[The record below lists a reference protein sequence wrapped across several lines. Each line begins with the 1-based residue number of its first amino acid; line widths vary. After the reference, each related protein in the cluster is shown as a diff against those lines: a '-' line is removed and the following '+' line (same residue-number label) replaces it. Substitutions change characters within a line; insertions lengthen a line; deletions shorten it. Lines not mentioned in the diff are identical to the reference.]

1 MTAEIGHRRARD
13 IQRTT
18 AGSQWGGVD
27 AADFAQSSPEPDPKE
42 LWTDVL
48 VEG

>member
-1 MTAEIGHRRARD
+1 MGIDEAAIKQIDDEVKAIV
-13 IQRTT
+13 QE
-18 AGSQWGGVD
+18 
-27 AADFAQSSPEPDPKE
+27 AADFAQSSPEPDEAE

>member
-1 MTAEIGHRRARD
+1 MGIEEAAFKQMDDEVKAIV
-13 IQRTT
+13 Q
-18 AGSQWGGVD
+18 D
-27 AADFAQSSPEPDPKE
+27 AADFAQSSPEPDEAE